1 MLELLSLFK
10 KMTSFNFTGINI
22 LYFQSNEIMKKVL
35 NDFHGNHCKKS
46 DIDFQTYN
54 NIICYIFDLT

>member
-1 MLELLSLFK
+1 
-10 KMTSFNFTGINI
+10 MTSFNITDINI
-22 LYFQSNEIMKKVL
+22 FYFKSNEIMEKVL
-35 NDFHGNHCKKS
+35 NDFHGNHCNKS

>member
-1 MLELLSLFK
+1 MPQLLSLFK
-10 KMTSFNFTGINI
+10 KMTSFNITDINI
-22 LYFQSNEIMKKVL
+22 LYFKSNEIMKKIL

-54 NIICYIFDLT
+54 NIIRYIFDLT